1 MEVDRLND
9 KDLALMEKLMLSK
22 QEQTRKF
29 LVSVLKKYYSKD
41 ELIYTHD
48 YIFGKGNIPI
58 AVAAHMDTV
67 WKLQQGMK
75 CFMMSERT

>member
-41 ELIYTHD
+41 ELIYTS
-48 YIFGKGNIPI
+48 
-58 AVAAHMDTV
+58 V
-67 WKLQQGMK
+67 L
-75 CFMMSERT
+75 